1 MIMEGSATP
10 GDNRETH
17 AAGVLT
23 KIHATLATLEDKG
36 VNAAFWDFP
45 NLGHGPMFNASFR
58 GALLDISGKNAGNT
72 AGCHSLSR

>member
-36 VNAAFWDFP
+36 VNAAFGISQTWDTGRCSTP
-45 NLGHGPMFNASFR
+45 PSAER
-58 GALLDISGKNAGNT
+58 
-72 AGCHSLSR
+72 C